1 MEKPPP
7 LKPLSTLEWE
17 ALIDDFHHGG
27 SRLHRWTSSN
37 YSGLS
42 LLELSLSTILRK
54 DFPLNLKLHLIIFL
68 ETHFSDSESDSEVL
82 TRLLETLRVLI
93 QAPIDG
99 VSVTFALKEQMMVS
113 TSSVFITL
121 RIDDDDDDELLH
133 IPQLESLTEL
143 LLMVVNRPNHGP
155 DRQTRSV
162 ACECLRELE
171 RAYPCLLSEIVGN
184 LWGLCQSERTHASQ
198 SYVLL
203 LTSVIHGIVM
213 LKPNVSILNSSIP
226 LVPFNVPQF
235 LVSGNGGFS
244 KEISGSSYKELR
256 RVLSFLLDC
265 PMFLTSFGLV
275 EFMSMIL
282 PVAVVLELQGS
293 LLKVQFSGL
302 LYTYDPLMC
311 HAFLMMYKRFRDAF
325 NGQEG
330 EIARRLI
337 LISREAQQYLVF
349 RLIAL
354 HWLLGFIGLLS
365 NGEVG
370 KKKAVLGMGLSFY
383 PTVFDPLSLKSL
395 KLDLL
400 AYCSI
405 LFGEFTSANEE
416 GVQSQDVGSGLS
428 VVKLFED
435 GLVSVLA
442 FKWLPPWSTET
453 AVAFRTFHKFLIGA
467 SSHSDTDPSSTR
479 ILMASTIFSTL
490 QRTLVELILE
500 FKGLVPVIVALVDR
514 FFGCHKHCWLGER
527 LLQTFDEQLLPK
539 VKIDYR
545 LSSYFPIFDRIAEN
559 DTVPPG
565 GLLELLIQ
573 FMIFLVEK
581 HGPDVGLKSW
591 SQGSRVL
598 GICRTMLMHHHSS
611 RLFLGLSRLLA
622 FTCLYFPDLEL
633 RDDARIY
640 LRMLICIPG
649 KKLRDILKS
658 GEQLPGITPS
668 PQSSSYFSVQS
679 PQPSFDLKKSRT
691 ISSYIFIERMIP
703 LLVKQ
708 SWSLSLS
715 TLNIG
720 VDKPAYLEGIG
731 DSEPLAEQSVVDEDT
746 TNIQICPEIEKIDHP
761 HEPLRVMD
769 SKISEIIG
777 MLRRHFSTIPDFR
790 HMPGLKIRIPCSLRF
805 LSEPFKRIWGI
816 DLAANGLD
824 GLDAL
829 PAFYATVLRFS
840 SSAPYGS
847 IPSNHIPFLLGEPP
861 IKDYSS
867 GLGDSLAIVP
877 IEDGSGEEEEES
889 FKATVTIELEPREPI
904 PGLVDVSIE
913 ANTENGQII
922 RGQLQSINIGI
933 EDMFLRAIIPS
944 DIPEDEIPS
953 YYLDLFN
960 ALWEACG
967 SSTNTG
973 HETFPL
979 KGGKGVAAISGTRS
993 VKLLQ
998 VPAASLI
1005 QAIEHHLAPFVVSVL
1020 GEPLVNIVKN
1030 CGIIKD
1036 VIWKDDVASDSTL
1049 DDAISGSSFSKG
1061 PLYLKYVEDEG
1072 ERENHVHISKKNL
1085 GSFLVLIFLPPR
1097 FHLLFQMEVCD
1108 VSTLVRIRTD
1118 HWPCLAYIDDYL
1130 EALFFE

>member
-121 RIDDDDDDELLH
+121 RIDDDDDELLH

-203 LTSVIHGIVM
+203 LTRVIHGIVM

-226 LVPFNVPQF
+226 LVPFNVPPF
-235 LVSGNGGFS
+235 LISGNGGFS
-244 KEISGSSYKELR
+244 KDISGSSYKELR

-265 PMFLTSFGLV
+265 PLFLTSFGLV

-311 HAFLMMYKRFRDAF
+311 HAFLMMYKHFRDAF

-405 LFGEFTSANEE
+405 LFGESTSANEE
-416 GVQSQDVGSGLS
+416 GVQSQDVSLGLS

-490 QRTLVELILE
+490 QVHSSFLSFVLFPL
-500 FKGLVPVIVALVDR
+500 LL
-514 FFGCHKHCWLGER
+514 CWL
-527 LLQTFDEQLLPK
+527 
-539 VKIDYR
+539 
-545 LSSYFPIFDRIAEN
+545 
-559 DTVPPG
+559 
-565 GLLELLIQ
+565 
-573 FMIFLVEK
+573 
-581 HGPDVGLKSW
+581 
-591 SQGSRVL
+591 
-598 GICRTMLMHHHSS
+598 
-611 RLFLGLSRLLA
+611 
-622 FTCLYFPDLEL
+622 
-633 RDDARIY
+633 
-640 LRMLICIPG
+640 
-649 KKLRDILKS
+649 
-658 GEQLPGITPS
+658 
-668 PQSSSYFSVQS
+668 
-679 PQPSFDLKKSRT
+679 
-691 ISSYIFIERMIP
+691 
-703 LLVKQ
+703 
-708 SWSLSLS
+708 
-715 TLNIG
+715 
-720 VDKPAYLEGIG
+720 
-731 DSEPLAEQSVVDEDT
+731 
-746 TNIQICPEIEKIDHP
+746 
-761 HEPLRVMD
+761 
-769 SKISEIIG
+769 
-777 MLRRHFSTIPDFR
+777 
-790 HMPGLKIRIPCSLRF
+790 
-805 LSEPFKRIWGI
+805 
-816 DLAANGLD
+816 
-824 GLDAL
+824 
-829 PAFYATVLRFS
+829 VLREHWKRLYIGHGVS
-840 SSAPYGS
+840 S
-847 IPSNHIPFLLGEPP
+847 L
-861 IKDYSS
+861 
-867 GLGDSLAIVP
+867 
-877 IEDGSGEEEEES
+877 
-889 FKATVTIELEPREPI
+889 
-904 PGLVDVSIE
+904 
-913 ANTENGQII
+913 
-922 RGQLQSINIGI
+922 
-933 EDMFLRAIIPS
+933 M
-944 DIPEDEIPS
+944 
-953 YYLDLFN
+953 
-960 ALWEACG
+960 
-967 SSTNTG
+967 
-973 HETFPL
+973 
-979 KGGKGVAAISGTRS
+979 
-993 VKLLQ
+993 
-998 VPAASLI
+998 
-1005 QAIEHHLAPFVVSVL
+1005 
-1020 GEPLVNIVKN
+1020 
-1030 CGIIKD
+1030 
-1036 VIWKDDVASDSTL
+1036 
-1049 DDAISGSSFSKG
+1049 
-1061 PLYLKYVEDEG
+1061 
-1072 ERENHVHISKKNL
+1072 
-1085 GSFLVLIFLPPR
+1085 
-1097 FHLLFQMEVCD
+1097 
-1108 VSTLVRIRTD
+1108 
-1118 HWPCLAYIDDYL
+1118 
-1130 EALFFE
+1130 